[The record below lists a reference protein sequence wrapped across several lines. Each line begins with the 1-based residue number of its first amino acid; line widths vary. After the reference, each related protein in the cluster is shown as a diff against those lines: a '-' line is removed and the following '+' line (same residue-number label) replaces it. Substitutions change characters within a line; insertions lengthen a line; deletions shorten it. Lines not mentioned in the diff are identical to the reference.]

1 MSSGRSDQPQP
12 PDWCP
17 AGEAINSNAPDGCP
31 AGEGPTSNSNRRTWT
46 EDEGPLSNSVVSARA
61 ACEGPTSNSAAAAF
75 PLGRH
80 YGQPVQQGSRTQ
92 VSTVGNLGES
102 QTVHPLLPDS
112 IPEWKAFGELT
123 PKEFTKVH
131 KNRVRYLQQRPRVR
145 TRPTRRRSSRFAR
158 ALRVSDSAVLR
169 HLTCPLRSRPRSGC
183 FSGGSVMPCSSS
195 SASSTSSTRS
205 WVRSHSRPFPSLECA
220 SFSSRHST
228 ISGHASPN
236 ISSSSS
242 A

>member
-12 PDWCP
+12 PDRCP

-112 IPEWKAFGELT
+112 IPEWKAFGELP

-131 KNRVRYLQQRPRVR
+131 KTACATSSSVRGSGRARPC
-145 TRPTRRRSSRFAR
+145 AR
-158 ALRVSDSAVLR
+158 AHVSPAPSACR
-169 HLTCPLRSRPRSGC
+169 RARS
-183 FSGGSVMPCSSS
+183 
-195 SASSTSSTRS
+195 
-205 WVRSHSRPFPSLECA
+205 CA
-220 SFSSRHST
+220 S
-228 ISGHASPN
+228 
-236 ISSSSS
+236 
-242 A
+242 